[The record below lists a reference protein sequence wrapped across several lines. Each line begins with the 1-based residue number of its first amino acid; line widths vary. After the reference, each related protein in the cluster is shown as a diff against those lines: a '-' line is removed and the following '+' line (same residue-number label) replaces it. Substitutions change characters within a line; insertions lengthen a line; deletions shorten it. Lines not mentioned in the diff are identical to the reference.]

1 MTKIRDLSKQQKQEL
16 MDIVIRIVTAK
27 QDIEYYA
34 LKHDID
40 EFLIKGYVE
49 YIETE
54 IGL

>member
-27 QDIEYYA
+27 QDLEYYA

-40 EFLIKGYVE
+40 EFLIKAYVE

-54 IGL
+54 LGL

>member
-40 EFLIKGYVE
+40 EFLIKAYVE
-49 YIETE
+49 YVETE
-54 IGL
+54 LGL

>member
-1 MTKIRDLSKQQKQEL
+1 MSSIRNLSKQQKQEL

-27 QDIEYYA
+27 QDLEYYA

-40 EFLIKGYVE
+40 EFLIKAYVE

-54 IGL
+54 LGL